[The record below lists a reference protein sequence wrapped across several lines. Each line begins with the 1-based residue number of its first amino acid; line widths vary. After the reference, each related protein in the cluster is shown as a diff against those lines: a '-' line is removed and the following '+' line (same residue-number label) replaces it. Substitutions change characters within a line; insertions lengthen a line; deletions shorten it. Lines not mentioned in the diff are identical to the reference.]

1 MMNLLADITRLG
13 IKNNLFTYDDLYR
26 LTEVELFSILNN
38 CDVVEI
44 KELLYLFYNVK
55 REDILVLVH
64 PESILHSAVEYEDGA
79 VMGQLGI
86 PDMRIPIAYAL
97 SYPERMPLNLKPLD
111 LFSVGQLTF
120 QKPDLD
126 TFRGLGLAY
135 KAMDLGGNIPTVF
148 NAANEAAVKLLQE
161 GKISFIQIPDLI
173 ERAMED
179 VGFIANPNLDEILMT
194 EKEASDIVKGS
205 II

>member
-1 MMNLLADITRLG
+1 
-13 IKNNLFTYDDLYR
+13 
-26 LTEVELFSILNN
+26 
-38 CDVVEI
+38 
-44 KELLYLFYNVK
+44 
-55 REDILVLVH
+55 
-64 PESILHSAVEYEDGA
+64 
-79 VMGQLGI
+79 
-86 PDMRIPIAYAL
+86 
-97 SYPERMPLNLKPLD
+97 
-111 LFSVGQLTF
+111 
-120 QKPDLD
+120 
-126 TFRGLGLAY
+126 
-135 KAMDLGGNIPTVF
+135 MDLGGNIPTVF